1 MFQGG
6 ALASIRISGAPRDP
20 RTLRNSTRQ
29 GLLWGQDGPAMSPFE
44 PEMSPFAPFR
54 CHYSA
59 SEPFW
64 VSTFDPNVHF
74 AIGTRAFSSWLAPDR
89 LATPGCFGLDRVRGH
104 GTRDRNGRAL
114 PALNIPAYF
123 SIAIQSNPPQ
133 QKQRP
138 APVGV
143 CRPRSSSFGYARAAE
158 LRDRYFVPRGN
169 DSEPQPPRTFTSPL
183 TPALGDP

>member
-1 MFQGG
+1 MHKGCALAQEPQCTGVVHYSKCNNAPGWNINPNALMLQGG

-29 GLLWGQDGPAMSPFE
+29 GLLWGQGGPAMSPFE

-64 VSTFDPNVHF
+64 MSTFDPNVHF
-74 AIGTRAFSSWLAPDR
+74 AIGTR
-89 LATPGCFGLDRVRGH
+89 VRGH
-104 GTRDRNGRAL
+104 GKRDRNGRAL

-123 SIAIQSNPPQ
+123 SPAIQSNPP
-133 QKQRP
+133 KTKTE
-138 APVGV
+138 A
-143 CRPRSSSFGYARAAE
+143 RSSRS
-158 LRDRYFVPRGN
+158 VP
-169 DSEPQPPRTFTSPL
+169 SEKQ
-183 TPALGDP
+183 

>member
-29 GLLWGQDGPAMSPFE
+29 GLLWGQGGLAMSPFE

-64 VSTFDPNVHF
+64 MSTFDPNVHF
-74 AIGTRAFSSWLAPDR
+74 AIGTCAFSSWLGPDR
-89 LATPGCFGLDRVRGH
+89 LATPRVFWARVCP
-104 GTRDRNGRAL
+104 RSWKARQERPRSARVKYPRL
-114 PALNIPAYF
+114 LLRRY
-123 SIAIQSNPPQ
+123 SKQPPQ
-133 QKQRP
+133 KQKQRP
-138 APVGV
+138 APIGV
-143 CRPRSSSFGYARAAE
+143 CRPRSSSFGYAQAAE
-158 LRDRYFVPRGN
+158 LSDC
-169 DSEPQPPRTFTSPL
+169 L
-183 TPALGDP
+183 LHA